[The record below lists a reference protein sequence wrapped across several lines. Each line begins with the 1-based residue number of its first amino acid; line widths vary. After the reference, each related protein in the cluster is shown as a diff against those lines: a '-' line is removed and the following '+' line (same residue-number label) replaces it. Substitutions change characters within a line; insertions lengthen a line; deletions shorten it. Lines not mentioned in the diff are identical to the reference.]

1 MAQLARMR
9 KEANVKR
16 QEKSISNESSDPTAV
31 QPTAMSPPMM
41 QSIPHATAA
50 NKVAPAAAPT
60 IKEPEL
66 NKPSADK
73 SKIEAE
79 NVPSTVEPQ
88 SASGKV
94 GDQLPSSPN
103 TKSNTDKTKN
113 SRVNQSD
120 DLTRKQTEGEA
131 SRKKKKQKRNK
142 KLHIPSTWMDSD
154 ARAINETTDDFDD
167 FDSLL
172 RAHEQPAAKPSHT
185 NPKQQEIRKPQREDE
200 ASGNLEDLAF
210 KILGR
215 KKPDHDKYKAKRKGG
230 SQTEDG
236 NEPKDTSHRKKY
248 KPEEKKK
255 FEPKLACTYWEA
267 GHCKNG
273 DKCTFSHAGEK
284 GDYKK
289 TQLCRHILTGSCV
302 QGDLCPYS
310 HDTKL
315 MACRHYYVK
324 GICLLGEECAFA
336 HEDATPKAISMM
348 KANNTPCRFYHLK
361 GYCTSGDD
369 CLYSHANQPK
379 ERLTRMKE
387 SEICKFI
394 LSGHCAS
401 GDACLYS
408 HDVNSNHSSTASDYT
423 TATAN
428 FELKFE

>member
-1 MAQLARMR
+1 MAR
-9 KEANVKR
+9 K
-16 QEKSISNESSDPTAV
+16 
-31 QPTAMSPPMM
+31 
-41 QSIPHATAA
+41 
-50 NKVAPAAAPT
+50 
-60 IKEPEL
+60 L
-66 NKPSADK
+66 
-73 SKIEAE
+73 
-79 NVPSTVEPQ
+79 
-88 SASGKV
+88 
-94 GDQLPSSPN
+94 
-103 TKSNTDKTKN
+103 
-113 SRVNQSD
+113 
-120 DLTRKQTEGEA
+120 
-131 SRKKKKQKRNK
+131 
-142 KLHIPSTWMDSD
+142 
-154 ARAINETTDDFDD
+154 
-167 FDSLL
+167 
-172 RAHEQPAAKPSHT
+172 
-185 NPKQQEIRKPQREDE
+185 
-200 ASGNLEDLAF
+200 
-210 KILGR
+210 
-215 KKPDHDKYKAKRKGG
+215 KALFF
-230 SQTEDG
+230 Q
-236 NEPKDTSHRKKY
+236 
-248 KPEEKKK
+248 
-255 FEPKLACTYWEA
+255 
-267 GHCKNG
+267 G

-310 HDTKL
+310 HVSYIGILQTFIPALITKISHSQDTKL

-408 HDVNSNHSSTASDYT
+408 HDVNSNHSSTAPDYT